1 MYNLKKYNKTW
12 KQSIYTF
19 QSKSKKKK
27 KNEPPTWKEVRDA
40 YLKSQVD
47 VEDRLQKYSPN
58 RHLEGI
64 AMAIGFIGMILAI
77 SLLLAYVIVQ
87 APQLRRKIGQW
98 QFQRY
103 FNSCRLNPNAS
114 PRYFQL
120 SYFECLKSKYVQA
133 TVSTGSSHRQEKF
146 ISEAYYLILSNTSC

>member
-1 MYNLKKYNKTW
+1 MSFIEVKSDLLSGTFLLYPRSVKT
-12 KQSIYTF
+12 S
-19 QSKSKKKK
+19 
-27 KNEPPTWKEVRDA
+27 
-40 YLKSQVD
+40 
-47 VEDRLQKYSPN
+47 
-58 RHLEGI
+58 
-64 AMAIGFIGMILAI
+64 
-77 SLLLAYVIVQ
+77 VQ
-87 APQLRRKIGQW
+87 NPKLYEANHIQFPI

-103 FNSCRLNPNAS
+103 LILCRLNPNAS